1 MSGGHVGAKARERI
15 REDLAHQEQR
25 TGIPV
30 RQLLSWWSISRST
43 FYGWGTQIT
52 TPSSRYN
59 PATGLPEEE
68 QAVIEFRSQHQ
79 EVGYRKLTWLMNDA
93 GVVALSEPAIY
104 AILLKHNLLGPWS
117 KKSSDAAAEYQ
128 HKPSKVH
135 EHWHT
140 DIAYVKVAGVFYFLI
155 MMLDGYS
162 RYVLDW
168 ELMSDM
174 TSRSVEDFLQRVRE
188 KYPLANPKLIHD
200 NGSAFVSRDLKALV
214 SRLGLKSVHTRRNHP
229 ETNGK
234 IERLNG
240 TVRQEALR
248 VTPPSSFSD
257 ALQVIGEFVAVYN
270 RIRLHA
276 GINFLRPEDMFLERD
291 RQILEQRTERLGFA
305 RAARIMKNKQLK
317 GAELSKVLH

>member
-1 MSGGHVGAKARERI
+1 MSEGHVAVEVRARI
-15 REDLAHQEQR
+15 RQDLTLQESR

-30 RQLLSWWSISRST
+30 RQLLSWWGISRST
-43 FYGWGTQIT
+43 FYGWGSQVA
-52 TPSSRYN
+52 TPTRRYN
-59 PATGLPEEE
+59 PATVLPEEE
-68 QAVIEFRSQHQ
+68 QAVIEFRSQHR

-93 GVVALSEPAIY
+93 GVVALSEPAVY
-104 AILLKHNLLGPWS
+104 KVLSKHNLLGPWS
-117 KKSSDAAAEYQ
+117 AKGSDAAAEYQ
-128 HKPSKVH
+128 HKPAKVH

-188 KYPLANPKLIHD
+188 KYPIANPKLIHD
-200 NGSAFVSRDLKALV
+200 NGSAFVSRDFKALV
-214 SRLGLKSVHTRRNHP
+214 SRLGLKSIHTRRNHP

-248 VTPPSSFSD
+248 VTPPTSFSD
-257 ALQVIGEFVAVYN
+257 ALQIIGDFVAVYN
-270 RIRLHA
+270 HQRLHQ
-276 GINFLRPEDMFLERD
+276 GINFLRPADMFLGRD
-291 RQILEQRTERLGFA
+291 KQILEQRTERLGFA
-305 RAARIMKNKQLK
+305 RAARIMKNKQMK
-317 GAELSKVLH
+317 RAELSKVLH